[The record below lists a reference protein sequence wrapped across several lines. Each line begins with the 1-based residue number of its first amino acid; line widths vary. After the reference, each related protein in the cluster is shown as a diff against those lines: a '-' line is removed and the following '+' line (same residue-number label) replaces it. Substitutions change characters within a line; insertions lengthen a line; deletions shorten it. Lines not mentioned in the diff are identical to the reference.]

1 MCRCLEIQINEC
13 QNIYIETLIGAS
25 KFSQR
30 IPRLSRDMNKMHNE
44 FLLSGIFPRS
54 GIQREL
60 RRKNGWEIKFACL

>member
-1 MCRCLEIQINEC
+1 MCRCLEFQINEC

-44 FLLSGIFPRS
+44 FLLSGI
-54 GIQREL
+54 QREL
-60 RRKNGWEIKFACL
+60 RRKNRWEIKFACL